1 MLKGAQKRMIVVK
14 TADSRL
20 FEEAYFV
27 MRADASP
34 SGEDMV
40 YEANKIIENCGGKR
54 RERTRRAATEM
65 LLPICTFIGGSM
77 LGSGVMLLLTM
88 IAG

>member
-54 RERTRRAATEM
+54 REGARRASAEI
-65 LLPICTFIGGSM
+65 LLPVCTFIGGSM
-77 LGSGVMLLLTM
+77 LGSGIVLLLTM

>member
-1 MLKGAQKRMIVVK
+1 MIKGAQKRMVVVK

-40 YEANKIIENCGGKR
+40 CEANKIIENCGGKG
-54 RERTRRAATEM
+54 RERTVRMPIAI
-65 LLPICTFIGGSM
+65 LLPICTFIGGSV
-77 LGSGVMLLLTM
+77 LGSGAVLLLTM

>member
-27 MRADASP
+27 MRADTSP

-54 RERTRRAATEM
+54 RACRHGRENEARKPSGGGARR
-65 LLPICTFIGGSM
+65 
-77 LGSGVMLLLTM
+77 
-88 IAG
+88 